1 LSIPFRAEWSN
12 HSAKYPSLNFGIDHF
27 KGKNKDMFTQV
38 QYGAKEYDEALALR
52 SEVLRAPLGL
62 ELGREELDDEKDSFH
77 LVSWRDNA
85 IVACLVLMPQSKK
98 QLKMRQLAVREN
110 CRGEGVG
117 HALVSYAESFALDH
131 SYKEIVLH
139 ARETALGFYEKM
151 GYEVEGECFIE
162 VTIPHFFM
170 RKNLLKGEGMQLK
183 TPLGNGH

>member
-62 ELGREELDDEKDSFH
+62 ELGREELDEENDSLH
-77 LVSWRDNA
+77 LISWRDNA
-85 IVACLVLMPQSKK
+85 IAACLVLKPQSQK
-98 QLKMRQLAVREN
+98 QLKMRQLAVRED
-110 CRGEGVG
+110 CRRQGVG
-117 HALVSYAESFALDH
+117 RALVSYAESFAKDH
-131 SYKEIVLH
+131 GYEEIVLH

-151 GYEVEGECFIE
+151 GYLTEGDRFNE
-162 VTIPHFFM
+162 VTLPHFRM
-170 RKNLLKGEGMQLK
+170 RKKLL
-183 TPLGNGH
+183 